1 MVPGGAVKALQEQQG
16 NLFLRQRCQ
25 GLVRPSHLSPVHARR
40 HKLPGP
46 MAVQT
51 PLEEIA

>member
-1 MVPGGAVKALQEQQG
+1 MVPGGAVKRLQEQQR
-16 NLFLRQRCQ
+16 NLLLRNVVKASYGPPTQ
-25 GLVRPSHLSPVHARR
+25 PVHARR

-46 MAVQT
+46 MAAQT